1 MDSDTESAE
10 HLDTELDRD
19 TDAYW
24 RRRVYVL
31 AGGIAVIGLMAWAC
45 SDSGHKKSTAQVR
58 NAAAMSPAV
67 PAPTSPLPSGGAG
80 PVPTVTVT
88 VTPTVAAET
97 PKRSGDRCD
106 DGAVVAGL
114 TPTSTVYSGKAHPR
128 FGLSVVNTGR
138 RTCTYDVGPKSL
150 QITIASGPDRVW
162 SSARCVGGP
171 GSNVQML
178 RRGVPYLATLDW
190 NRRRCDGRSRVAAGT
205 YVISVKG
212 PGVKTRREIFRL
224 R

>member
-10 HLDTELDRD
+10 RLDAELDHD

-45 SDSGHKKSTAQVR
+45 SSSGHKKSTAQVR

-67 PAPTSPLPSGGAG
+67 TAPTPPTASGGTS

-88 VTPTVAAET
+88 VTPTVTPAV

-106 DGAVVAGL
+106 DGTVVVGL
-114 TPTSTVYSGKAHPR
+114 TPTSTVYSGKVHPR

-150 QITIASGPDRVW
+150 QVTIASGPDRVW
-162 SSARCVGGP
+162 SSARCAGGP

-190 NRRRCDGRSRVAAGT
+190 NRKRCDGDSHAAAGT
-205 YVISVKG
+205 YVISARG
-212 PGVKTRREIFRL
+212 AGIKTRREIFRL